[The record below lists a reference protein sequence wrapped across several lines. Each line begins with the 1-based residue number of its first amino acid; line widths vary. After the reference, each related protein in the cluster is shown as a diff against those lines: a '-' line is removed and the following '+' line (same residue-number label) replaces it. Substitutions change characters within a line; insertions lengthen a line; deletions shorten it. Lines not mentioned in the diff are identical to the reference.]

1 MVLGEALDALALAVA
16 LVVLEVVGG
25 AIIVGESPV
34 ALVFLGMPLPLFATG
49 SLSIFVDFQLAK
61 KKYYISKLITL

>member
-1 MVLGEALDALALAVA
+1 MVLGETLDALALALA

-34 ALVFLGMPLPLFATG
+34 ALAFALVFLVLPLPVLATG
-49 SLSIFVDFQLAK
+49 SLSIFVDF
-61 KKYYISKLITL
+61 

>member
-1 MVLGEALDALALAVA
+1 MVLGETLDALALAVA

-34 ALVFLGMPLPLFATG
+34 ALTFALVFLGLPLPLLATG
-49 SLSIFVDFQLAK
+49 SLSIFVDF
-61 KKYYISKLITL
+61 